1 MHTCM
6 LSRFSHVWLLAT
18 PWTRAYQAPPSMGFS
33 RQEYWSGVPLPS
45 PIFLYWS
52 IIDTQCCISFCYTA
66 KSVSYIYLQ
75 IHSFLDSIT
84 TQVIAEYRMDS
95 LCSVCTHAQSLQ
107 SCLIFCDSTDC
118 SLPGSFAHGTLQ
130 ARILEM
136 IARPSSKGSSPP
148 RDWTSVSCV
157 SWIVKWVLYH

>member
-1 MHTCM
+1 
-6 LSRFSHVWLLAT
+6 
-18 PWTRAYQAPPSMGFS
+18 
-33 RQEYWSGVPLPS
+33 
-45 PIFLYWS
+45 
-52 IIDTQCCISFCYTA
+52 
-66 KSVSYIYLQ
+66 
-75 IHSFLDSIT
+75 
-84 TQVIAEYRMDS
+84 MDS

-148 RDWTSVSCV
+148 RTEPAFLVCPGLSSGFFTTSATWEALS
-157 SWIVKWVLYH
+157 VLHTGSYNYLFYI